1 MLDESSFSFF
11 DSLMVFMT
19 HYLSIESPNGIIFE
33 LEKKSSG
40 RLSKNENLS
49 GRVPWNRKKREQ
61 NEKKKSL
68 TPFGYLANVQNYLFL
83 LPRET
88 NLIFNIGK

>member
-1 MLDESSFSFF
+1 
-11 DSLMVFMT
+11 MT

-33 LEKKSSG
+33 LEKS
-40 RLSKNENLS
+40 
-49 GRVPWNRKKREQ
+49 RVVVCPRMRIYRDEFLETEKREQ

>member
-49 GRVPWNRKKREQ
+49 GRVPWNRKKRTEW
-61 NEKKKSL
+61 KKEVID
-68 TPFGYLANVQNYLFL
+68 TFWLFSQCTEL
-83 LPRET
+83 S
-88 NLIFNIGK
+88 IFTSKRNKFDF

>member
-1 MLDESSFSFF
+1 MNELSCNKISKFRSKIYLNRLHPSSSHTFSVRKMLDESSFSFF

-49 GRVPWNRKKREQ
+49 GRVP
-61 NEKKKSL
+61 
-68 TPFGYLANVQNYLFL
+68 
-83 LPRET
+83 
-88 NLIFNIGK
+88 

>member
-19 HYLSIESPNGIIFE
+19 HCVSIESPNEIIFE
-33 LEKKSSG
+33 LKKS
-40 RLSKNENLS
+40 
-49 GRVPWNRKKREQ
+49 RVVVCPRMRIYRDEFLETEKREQ

-68 TPFGYLANVQNYLFL
+68 TPFGYLANVQNYLSL
-83 LPRET
+83 LFKR
-88 NLIFNIGK
+88 NKIDF